1 MGLMGTPSLQS
12 YAGYCPQLKF
22 TLGETYGKLTA
33 QILSS
38 PEVSSTRQ
46 LILYNSNAP
55 SGETEAEAGPPA
67 EAWGSLPG
75 VRRHPERMI
84 PGYKG
89 KHVTALKEA
98 SLHFVPFVW
107 QAGVNRNC
115 FSRTYSQTCRE
126 ALSEFQRDL
135 QKRKRLSA
143 SADLPRVDYG
153 TAPKPTVTSPAL
165 SLPANTQQPPPGR
178 LIMQDAVQS
187 KVSPSVLQL
196 GPYSTPL
203 TPITKESVPYK
214 TPAPWKPLGSPYTME
229 ENNPN
234 KYFISGF
241 TGYVPKSRFL
251 FGTGFPITTNR
262 ALVQFDKEARGKDG
276 VQPPSVEEFPP
287 ITTIYPSY
295 SGMVPAYTGHVPGYR
310 FSFGQTFGQL
320 THNALGSISAPKGR

>member
-1 MGLMGTPSLQS
+1 MEAFPPKFSNVLVTPDPQYIPG

-67 EAWGSLPG
+67 EVWGSLPG

-89 KHVTALKEA
+89 FIPK
-98 SLHFVPFVW
+98 S
-107 QAGVNRNC
+107 RNC

-153 TAPKPTVTSPAL
+153 TAPKPT
-165 SLPANTQQPPPGR
+165 
-178 LIMQDAVQS
+178 
-187 KVSPSVLQL
+187 L